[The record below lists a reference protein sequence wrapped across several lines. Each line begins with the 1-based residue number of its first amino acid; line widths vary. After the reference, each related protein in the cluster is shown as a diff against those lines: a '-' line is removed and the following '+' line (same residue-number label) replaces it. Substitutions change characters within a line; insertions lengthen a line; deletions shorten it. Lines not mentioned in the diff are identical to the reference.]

1 MGRGQ
6 ENMKI
11 EKSLFRQIFLIFK
24 YFFFFNLI
32 SISLIFLISFSG
44 NICTGM
50 KMIKKEENISYVTP
64 KRLDQKV
71 GTGFLLLRREVGEE
85 FFISSYFYPSITPR
99 KNMKCPSAASL
110 ANRFHIPLF
119 YLLFFRY
126 VHSIFFLNS
135 LHHIPHNAWASKLQL
150 QSCRNTLLWPVA
162 GWIRFF
168 SCNQRPILSLIVA
181 AEMICNRILK
191 FSYSQ

>member
-1 MGRGQ
+1 MYGN
-6 ENMKI
+6 ENDK
-11 EKSLFRQIFLIFK
+11 KRRK
-24 YFFFFNLI
+24 YFICYTQEIRPKSWYWFFAVAER
-32 SISLIFLISFSG
+32 SWGRIFHF
-44 NICTGM
+44 
-50 KMIKKEENISYVTP
+50 
-64 KRLDQKV
+64 LD
-71 GTGFLLLRREVGEE
+71 
-85 FFISSYFYPSITPR
+85 FYPSITPR